1 MNRQNFEH
9 QFETISD
16 RIWDLA
22 ETRYQEFRSSALQAD
37 FLEKEGFSVTR
48 DLGGITT
55 AFSASFGSGHP
66 VIGLLGEFDA
76 LPRMNQEADVPEK
89 QTDRPGAAGHG
100 CGHNLLGTGTMEAT
114 CLIRHWLLQTQ
125 SEGTVIYFGCPAEEG
140 GAGKAF
146 LTRSGCFDS
155 LDFALAWH
163 PGSKTGL
170 IKEALANIRV
180 IFDFTGKSAHAA
192 AHPELGR
199 SALDACELMNVGVNY
214 LREHVK
220 SDARM
225 HYAYLNDGGD
235 APNIVPAAATLL
247 YALRAPESAYVAEL
261 YERVSDVAKGAALM
275 TGTKVSFRTVS
286 AYADLLSVPA
296 MEALMMESMQE
307 AEKPEYTEEDY
318 AYAAGFML
326 LPESPDSAESCA
338 ESCSESGADSG
349 SDSGS
354 ASAPDST
361 FLLDPARMTAAA
373 NHTSI
378 DTDILPADQTINL
391 GSTDVGDVSWQVPTG
406 LIGVATEAAGCA
418 LHTWQIVAQ
427 GKSPLAHKGM
437 HYAARILFEAARR
450 LYSNPELCK
459 LIQENYQTVKGNRSY
474 RSMLP
479 DSVKPGDF

>member
-1 MNRQNFEH
+1 MNRQDFEQ
-9 QFETISD
+9 QFEAISD
-16 RIWDLA
+16 QIWEFA

-37 FLEKEGFSVTR
+37 FLEKEGFTVIR
-48 DLGGITT
+48 NLGGIAT

-66 VIGLLGEFDA
+66 VIGLLGEYDA
-76 LPRMNQEADVPEK
+76 LPGMNQIADSPEK
-89 QTDRPGAAGHG
+89 QTDLPGAAGHG
-100 CGHNLLGTGTMEAT
+100 CGHNLLGTGAMEAA
-114 CLIRHWLLQTQ
+114 CLIRDWLLQTH

-146 LTRSGCFDS
+146 LTRSGCFDG

-275 TGTKVSFRTVS
+275 TGTKVSYRTVS

-296 MEALMMESMQE
+296 MEKLMMEAMQE
-307 AEKPEYTEEDY
+307 AEKPEYTDDDY
-318 AYAAGFML
+318 AYAARFAADQA
-326 LPESPDSAESCA
+326 SP
-338 ESCSESGADSG
+338 
-349 SDSGS
+349 
-354 ASAPDST
+354 
-361 FLLDPARMTAAA
+361 
-373 NHTSI
+373 SI
-378 DTDILPADQTINL
+378 DTAILPADQTINL

-406 LIGVATEAAGCA
+406 LIGVTTEAAGCA

-437 HYAARILFEAARR
+437 HYAARILFAAAKK
-450 LYSNPELCK
+450 LYESPECCAR
-459 LIQENYQTVKGNRSY
+459 IQKDYQNVIGHRIY
-474 RSMLP
+474 QSMLP

>member
-1 MNRQNFEH
+1 MNRQDFEQ
-9 QFETISD
+9 QFTSISD
-16 RIWDLA
+16 QIWEFA
-22 ETRYQEFRSSALQAD
+22 EPRYQEFHSSALQAD
-37 FLEKEGFSVTR
+37 FLEQEGFN
-48 DLGGITT
+48 LGGIAT

-66 VIGLLGEFDA
+66 VIGLLGEYDA
-76 LPRMNQEADVPEK
+76 LPCMNQIADSPEK
-89 QTDRPGAAGHG
+89 QTDLPGAAGHG
-100 CGHNLLGTGTMEAT
+100 CGHNLLGTGAMEAA
-114 CLIRHWLLQTQ
+114 CLIRDWLLQTH

-146 LTRSGCFDS
+146 LTRSDCFDN

-170 IKEALANIRV
+170 IKKALANIRV

-247 YALRAPESAYVAEL
+247 YALRAPESTYVAEL
-261 YERVSDVAKGAALM
+261 YDRVSDVAKGAALM
-275 TGTKVSFRTVS
+275 TGTRVSCRTVS
-286 AYADLLSVPA
+286 AYAELLSVPA
-296 MEALMMESMQE
+296 MEALMMEAMQE
-307 AEKPEYTEEDY
+307 AEKPEYADDDY
-318 AYAAGFML
+318 EYAARFAADQA
-326 LPESPDSAESCA
+326 SP
-338 ESCSESGADSG
+338 
-349 SDSGS
+349 
-354 ASAPDST
+354 
-361 FLLDPARMTAAA
+361 
-373 NHTSI
+373 SI
-378 DTDILPADQTINL
+378 DTTILPADQSINL

-406 LIGVATEAAGCA
+406 LIGVTTEAAGCA

-437 HYAARILFEAARR
+437 HYAARILFAAAKK
-450 LYSNPELCK
+450 LYESPERCA
-459 LIQENYQTVKGNRSY
+459 LIQDDYQHVIGHRTY
-474 RSMLP
+474 QSMLP

>member
-1 MNRQNFEH
+1 MNRQDFE
-9 QFETISD
+9 QQITSISD
-16 RIWDLA
+16 QIWEFA
-22 ETRYQEFRSSALQAD
+22 EPRYQEFHSSALQAD
-37 FLEKEGFSVTR
+37 FLEQEGFTVTR
-48 DLGGITT
+48 NLGGIAT

-66 VIGLLGEFDA
+66 VIGLLGEYDA
-76 LPRMNQEADVPEK
+76 LPCMNQIADSPEK
-89 QTDRPGAAGHG
+89 QTDLPGAAGHG
-100 CGHNLLGTGTMEAT
+100 CGHNLLGTGAMEAA
-114 CLIRHWLLQTQ
+114 CLIRDWLLQTH

-146 LTRSGCFDS
+146 LTRSGCFDN

-170 IKEALANIRV
+170 IKKALANIRV

-247 YALRAPESAYVAEL
+247 YALRAPESTYVAEL
-261 YERVSDVAKGAALM
+261 YDRVSDVAKGAALM
-275 TGTKVSFRTVS
+275 TGTRVSCRTVS
-286 AYADLLSVPA
+286 AYAELLSVPA
-296 MEALMMESMQE
+296 MEALMMEAMQE
-307 AEKPEYTEEDY
+307 AEKPEYADDDY
-318 AYAAGFML
+318 EYAARFAADQA
-326 LPESPDSAESCA
+326 SP
-338 ESCSESGADSG
+338 
-349 SDSGS
+349 
-354 ASAPDST
+354 
-361 FLLDPARMTAAA
+361 
-373 NHTSI
+373 SI
-378 DTDILPADQTINL
+378 DTTILPADQSINL

-406 LIGVATEAAGCA
+406 LIGVTTEAAGCA

-427 GKSPLAHKGM
+427 GKSTLAHKGM
-437 HYAARILFEAARR
+437 HYAARILFAAAKK
-450 LYSNPELCK
+450 LYESPERCA
-459 LIQENYQTVKGNRSY
+459 LIQDDYQHVIGHRTY
-474 RSMLP
+474 QSMLP

>member
-1 MNRQNFEH
+1 MNRQDFEQ
-9 QFETISD
+9 QFSSISD
-16 RIWDLA
+16 QIWEFA
-22 ETRYQEFRSSALQAD
+22 EPRYQEFHSSALQAD
-37 FLEKEGFSVTR
+37 FLEQEGFTVTR
-48 DLGGITT
+48 NLGGIAT

-66 VIGLLGEFDA
+66 VIGLLGEYDA
-76 LPRMNQEADVPEK
+76 LPCMNQIADSPEK
-89 QTDRPGAAGHG
+89 QTDLPGAAGHG
-100 CGHNLLGTGTMEAT
+100 CGHNLLGTGAMEAA
-114 CLIRHWLLQTQ
+114 CLIRDWLLQTH
-125 SEGTVIYFGCPAEEG
+125 SERTVIYFGCPAEEG

-146 LTRSGCFDS
+146 LTRSGCFDN

-247 YALRAPESAYVAEL
+247 YALRAPESAYVTEL
-261 YERVSDVAKGAALM
+261 YDRVSDVAKGAALM
-275 TGTKVSFRTVS
+275 TGTRVSCRTVS
-286 AYADLLSVPA
+286 AYAELLSVPA
-296 MEALMMESMQE
+296 MEALMMEAMQE
-307 AEKPEYTEEDY
+307 AEKPEYTDDDY
-318 AYAAGFML
+318 EYAARFAADQA
-326 LPESPDSAESCA
+326 SP
-338 ESCSESGADSG
+338 
-349 SDSGS
+349 
-354 ASAPDST
+354 
-361 FLLDPARMTAAA
+361 
-373 NHTSI
+373 SI
-378 DTDILPADQTINL
+378 DTAILPADQSINL

-406 LIGVATEAAGCA
+406 LIGVTTEAAGCA
-418 LHTWQIVAQ
+418 LHTWQVVAQ

-437 HYAARILFEAARR
+437 HYAARILFAAAKK
-450 LYSNPELCK
+450 LYESPERCA
-459 LIQENYQTVKGNRSY
+459 LIQDDYQHVIGHRTY
-474 RSMLP
+474 QSMLP

>member
-1 MNRQNFEH
+1 MNRQDFEQ
-9 QFETISD
+9 QFTSISD
-16 RIWDLA
+16 QIWEFA
-22 ETRYQEFRSSALQAD
+22 EPRYQEFHSSALQAD
-37 FLEKEGFSVTR
+37 FLEQEGFTVTR
-48 DLGGITT
+48 NLSGIAT

-66 VIGLLGEFDA
+66 VIGLLGEYDA
-76 LPRMNQEADVPEK
+76 LSCMNQIADSPEK
-89 QTDRPGAAGHG
+89 QTDLPGAAGHG
-100 CGHNLLGTGTMEAT
+100 CGHNLLGTGAMEAA
-114 CLIRHWLLQTQ
+114 CLIRDWLLQTH

-146 LTRSGCFDS
+146 LTRSGCFDN

-247 YALRAPESAYVAEL
+247 YALRAPESAYVTEL
-261 YERVSDVAKGAALM
+261 YDRVSDVAKGAALM
-275 TGTKVSFRTVS
+275 TGTRVSCRTVS
-286 AYADLLSVPA
+286 AYAELLSVPA
-296 MEALMMESMQE
+296 MEALMMEAMQE
-307 AEKPEYTEEDY
+307 AEKPEYTDDDY
-318 AYAAGFML
+318 EYAARFAADQA
-326 LPESPDSAESCA
+326 SP
-338 ESCSESGADSG
+338 
-349 SDSGS
+349 
-354 ASAPDST
+354 
-361 FLLDPARMTAAA
+361 
-373 NHTSI
+373 SI
-378 DTDILPADQTINL
+378 DTAILPADQTINL

-406 LIGVATEAAGCA
+406 LIGVTTEAAGCA

-437 HYAARILFEAARR
+437 HYTARILFAAAKK
-450 LYSNPELCK
+450 LYESPERCA
-459 LIQENYQTVKGNRSY
+459 LIQDDYQNVIGHRTY
-474 RSMLP
+474 QSMLP

>member
-1 MNRQNFEH
+1 MNRQDFEQ
-9 QFETISD
+9 QFISISD
-16 RIWDLA
+16 QIWEFA
-22 ETRYQEFRSSALQAD
+22 EPRYQEFHSSTLQAD
-37 FLEKEGFSVTR
+37 FLEQEGFTVTR
-48 DLGGITT
+48 NLGGIAT

-66 VIGLLGEFDA
+66 VIGLLGEYDA
-76 LPRMNQEADVPEK
+76 LPCMNQIADSPEK
-89 QTDRPGAAGHG
+89 QTDLPGAAGHG
-100 CGHNLLGTGTMEAT
+100 CGHNLLGTGAMEAA
-114 CLIRHWLLQTQ
+114 CLIRDWLLQTH

-146 LTRSGCFDS
+146 LTRSGCFDN

-247 YALRAPESAYVAEL
+247 YALRAPESSYVAEL
-261 YERVSDVAKGAALM
+261 YDRVSDVAKGAALM
-275 TGTKVSFRTVS
+275 TGTRVSCRTVS
-286 AYADLLSVPA
+286 AYAELLSVPA
-296 MEALMMESMQE
+296 MEELMMEAMQE
-307 AEKPEYTEEDY
+307 AEKPDYTDDDY
-318 AYAAGFML
+318 AYAARFAADQA
-326 LPESPDSAESCA
+326 SPSIE
-338 ESCSESGADSG
+338 
-349 SDSGS
+349 
-354 ASAPDST
+354 
-361 FLLDPARMTAAA
+361 TA
-373 NHTSI
+373 
-378 DTDILPADQTINL
+378 ILPADQSINL

-406 LIGVATEAAGCA
+406 LIGVTTEAAGCA

-437 HYAARILFEAARR
+437 HYAARILFAAAKK
-450 LYSNPELCK
+450 LYESPERCA
-459 LIQENYQTVKGNRSY
+459 LIQDDYQNVIGHRTY

>member
-1 MNRQNFEH
+1 MNRQDFEQ
-9 QFETISD
+9 QFTSISD
-16 RIWDLA
+16 QIWEFA
-22 ETRYQEFRSSALQAD
+22 EPRYQEFHSSALQAD
-37 FLEKEGFSVTR
+37 FLEQEGFTVTR
-48 DLGGITT
+48 NLGGIAT

-66 VIGLLGEFDA
+66 VIGLLGEYDA
-76 LPRMNQEADVPEK
+76 LPCMNQIADSPEK
-89 QTDRPGAAGHG
+89 QTDLPGAAGHG
-100 CGHNLLGTGTMEAT
+100 CGHNLLGTGAMEAA
-114 CLIRHWLLQTQ
+114 CLIRDWLLQTH

-146 LTRSGCFDS
+146 LTRSGCFDN

-170 IKEALANIRV
+170 IKKALANIRV

-247 YALRAPESAYVAEL
+247 YALRAPESSYVAEL
-261 YERVSDVAKGAALM
+261 YDRVSDVAKGAALM
-275 TGTKVSFRTVS
+275 TGTRVSCRTVS
-286 AYADLLSVPA
+286 AYAELLSVPA
-296 MEALMMESMQE
+296 MEELMMEAMQE
-307 AEKPEYTEEDY
+307 AEKPDYTDDDY
-318 AYAAGFML
+318 AYAARFAADQA
-326 LPESPDSAESCA
+326 SPSIE
-338 ESCSESGADSG
+338 
-349 SDSGS
+349 
-354 ASAPDST
+354 
-361 FLLDPARMTAAA
+361 TA
-373 NHTSI
+373 
-378 DTDILPADQTINL
+378 ILPADQSINL

-406 LIGVATEAAGCA
+406 LIGVTTEAAGCA

-437 HYAARILFEAARR
+437 HYAARILFAAAKK
-450 LYSNPELCK
+450 LYESPERCA
-459 LIQENYQTVKGNRSY
+459 LIQDDYQNVIGHRTY

>member
-1 MNRQNFEH
+1 MNRQDFEQ
-9 QFETISD
+9 QFEAISD
-16 RIWDLA
+16 QIWEFA
-22 ETRYQEFRSSALQAD
+22 ETRYQEFRSRALQAD
-37 FLEKEGFSVTR
+37 FLEKEGFTVTR
-48 DLGGITT
+48 NLGGIAT

-76 LPRMNQEADVPEK
+76 LPRMNQAADVPEK
-89 QTDRPGAAGHG
+89 QAERPGAAGHG
-100 CGHNLLGTGTMEAT
+100 CGHNLLGTGAMEAA
-114 CLIRHWLLQTQ
+114 CLIRDWLLQTR

-146 LTRSGCFDS
+146 LTRSGCFHG

-261 YERVSDVAKGAALM
+261 YERVGDVAKGAALM
-275 TGTKVSFRTVS
+275 TGTKVSYRTVS
-286 AYADLLSVPA
+286 AYADLLSIPA
-296 MEALMMESMQE
+296 MEKVMMEAMQE

-318 AYAAGFML
+318 AYAAQFAAV
-326 LPESPDSAESCA
+326 ENSP
-338 ESCSESGADSG
+338 
-349 SDSGS
+349 
-354 ASAPDST
+354 
-361 FLLDPARMTAAA
+361 
-373 NHTSI
+373 SI

-406 LIGVATEAAGCA
+406 LIGVATEATGCA

-437 HYAARILFEAARR
+437 HYAARILFAAAKK
-450 LYSNPELCK
+450 LYESPERCA
-459 LIQENYQTVKGNRSY
+459 LIQDDYQNVIGHRTY
-474 RSMLP
+474 QSMLP
-479 DSVKPGDF
+479 DSEKPGDF

>member
-1 MNRQNFEH
+1 MNRQDFEQ
-9 QFETISD
+9 QFTSISD
-16 RIWDLA
+16 QIWEFA
-22 ETRYQEFRSSALQAD
+22 EPRYQEFHSSALQAD
-37 FLEKEGFSVTR
+37 FLEQEGFTVTR
-48 DLGGITT
+48 NLGGIAT

-66 VIGLLGEFDA
+66 VIGLLGEYDA
-76 LPRMNQEADVPEK
+76 LPCMNQIADSPEK
-89 QTDRPGAAGHG
+89 QTDLPGAAGHG
-100 CGHNLLGTGTMEAT
+100 CGHNLLGTGAMEAA
-114 CLIRHWLLQTQ
+114 CLIRDWLLQTH

-146 LTRSGCFDS
+146 LTRSGCFDN

-170 IKEALANIRV
+170 IKKALANIRV

-247 YALRAPESAYVAEL
+247 YALRAPESAYVTEL
-261 YERVSDVAKGAALM
+261 YDRVSDVAKGAALM
-275 TGTKVSFRTVS
+275 TGTRVSCRTVS
-286 AYADLLSVPA
+286 AYAELLSVPA
-296 MEALMMESMQE
+296 MEALMMEAMQE
-307 AEKPEYTEEDY
+307 AEKPEYTDDDY
-318 AYAAGFML
+318 EYAARFAADQA
-326 LPESPDSAESCA
+326 SP
-338 ESCSESGADSG
+338 
-349 SDSGS
+349 
-354 ASAPDST
+354 
-361 FLLDPARMTAAA
+361 
-373 NHTSI
+373 SI
-378 DTDILPADQTINL
+378 DTAILPADQSINL

-406 LIGVATEAAGCA
+406 LIGVTTEAAGCA

-437 HYAARILFEAARR
+437 HYAARILFAAAKK
-450 LYSNPELCK
+450 LYESPERCA
-459 LIQENYQTVKGNRSY
+459 LIQDDYQHVIGHRTY
-474 RSMLP
+474 QSMLP

>member
-1 MNRQNFEH
+1 MNRQDFEQ
-9 QFETISD
+9 QFTSISD
-16 RIWDLA
+16 QIW
-22 ETRYQEFRSSALQAD
+22 EFTEPRYQEFHSSALQAD
-37 FLEKEGFSVTR
+37 FLEQEGFTVTR
-48 DLGGITT
+48 NLGGIAT

-66 VIGLLGEFDA
+66 VIGLLGEYDA
-76 LPRMNQEADVPEK
+76 LPCMNQIADSPEK
-89 QTDRPGAAGHG
+89 QTDLPGAAGHG
-100 CGHNLLGTGTMEAT
+100 CGHNLLGTGAMEAA
-114 CLIRHWLLQTQ
+114 CLIRDWLLQTH

-146 LTRSGCFDS
+146 LTRSGCFDN

-170 IKEALANIRV
+170 IKKALANIRV

-247 YALRAPESAYVAEL
+247 YALRAPESTYVAEL
-261 YERVSDVAKGAALM
+261 YDRVSDVAKGAALM
-275 TGTKVSFRTVS
+275 TGTRVSCRTVS
-286 AYADLLSVPA
+286 AYAELLSVPA
-296 MEALMMESMQE
+296 MEALMMEAMQE
-307 AEKPEYTEEDY
+307 AEKPEYADDDY
-318 AYAAGFML
+318 EYAARFAADQA
-326 LPESPDSAESCA
+326 SP
-338 ESCSESGADSG
+338 
-349 SDSGS
+349 
-354 ASAPDST
+354 
-361 FLLDPARMTAAA
+361 
-373 NHTSI
+373 SI
-378 DTDILPADQTINL
+378 DTTILPADQSINL

-406 LIGVATEAAGCA
+406 LIGVTTEAAGCA

-427 GKSPLAHKGM
+427 GKSPLAYKGM
-437 HYAARILFEAARR
+437 HYAARILFAAAKK
-450 LYSNPELCK
+450 LYESPERCA
-459 LIQENYQTVKGNRSY
+459 LIQDDYQHVIGHRTY
-474 RSMLP
+474 QSMLP

>member
-1 MNRQNFEH
+1 MNRQDFEQ
-9 QFETISD
+9 QFEAISD
-16 RIWDLA
+16 QIWEFA
-22 ETRYQEFRSSALQAD
+22 ETRYQEFRSRALQAD
-37 FLEKEGFSVTR
+37 FLEKEGFTVTR
-48 DLGGITT
+48 NLGGIAT

-76 LPRMNQEADVPEK
+76 LPRMNQAADVPEK
-89 QTDRPGAAGHG
+89 QAERPGAAGHG
-100 CGHNLLGTGTMEAT
+100 CGHNLLGTGAMEAA
-114 CLIRHWLLQTQ
+114 CLIRDWLLQTR

-146 LTRSGCFDS
+146 LTRSGCFHG

-261 YERVSDVAKGAALM
+261 YERVGDVAKGAALM
-275 TGTKVSFRTVS
+275 TGTKVSYRTVS
-286 AYADLLSVPA
+286 AYADLLSIPA
-296 MEALMMESMQE
+296 MEKVMMEAMQE

-318 AYAAGFML
+318 AYAAQFAAD
-326 LPESPDSAESCA
+326 ENSP
-338 ESCSESGADSG
+338 
-349 SDSGS
+349 
-354 ASAPDST
+354 
-361 FLLDPARMTAAA
+361 
-373 NHTSI
+373 SI

-391 GSTDVGDVSWQVPTG
+391 GSTDVGDVSWQIPTG
-406 LIGVATEAAGCA
+406 LIGVATEATGCA

-437 HYAARILFEAARR
+437 HYAARILFAAAKK
-450 LYSNPELCK
+450 LYESPERCA
-459 LIQENYQTVKGNRSY
+459 LIQDDYQHVIGHRTY
-474 RSMLP
+474 QSMLP

>member
-1 MNRQNFEH
+1 MNRQ
-9 QFETISD
+9 QFEQQFTSISD
-16 RIWDLA
+16 QIWKFA
-22 ETRYQEFRSSALQAD
+22 EPRYQEFHSSALQAD
-37 FLEKEGFSVTR
+37 FLEQEGFTVTR
-48 DLGGITT
+48 NLGGIAT

-66 VIGLLGEFDA
+66 VIGLLGEYDA
-76 LPRMNQEADVPEK
+76 LPCMNQIADSPEK
-89 QTDRPGAAGHG
+89 QTDHPGAAGHG
-100 CGHNLLGTGTMEAT
+100 CGHNLLGTGAMEAA
-114 CLIRHWLLQTQ
+114 CLIRDWLLQTH

-146 LTRSGCFDS
+146 LTRSGCFDN

-247 YALRAPESAYVAEL
+247 YALRAPESTYVAEL
-261 YERVSDVAKGAALM
+261 YDRVSDVAKGAALM
-275 TGTKVSFRTVS
+275 TGTRVSCRTVS
-286 AYADLLSVPA
+286 AYAELLSVPA
-296 MEALMMESMQE
+296 MEALMMEAMQE
-307 AEKPEYTEEDY
+307 AEKPEYADDDY
-318 AYAAGFML
+318 EYAARFAADQA
-326 LPESPDSAESCA
+326 SP
-338 ESCSESGADSG
+338 
-349 SDSGS
+349 
-354 ASAPDST
+354 
-361 FLLDPARMTAAA
+361 
-373 NHTSI
+373 SI
-378 DTDILPADQTINL
+378 DTTILPADQSINL

-406 LIGVATEAAGCA
+406 LIGVTTEAAGCA

-437 HYAARILFEAARR
+437 HYAARILFAAAKK
-450 LYSNPELCK
+450 LYESPERCA
-459 LIQENYQTVKGNRSY
+459 LIQDDYQHVIGHRTY
-474 RSMLP
+474 QSMLP

>member
-1 MNRQNFEH
+1 MNRQDFEQ
-9 QFETISD
+9 QFEAISD
-16 RIWDLA
+16 QIWEFA
-22 ETRYQEFRSSALQAD
+22 ETRYQEFRSRALQAD
-37 FLEKEGFSVTR
+37 FLEKEGFTVTR
-48 DLGGITT
+48 NLGGIAT

-76 LPRMNQEADVPEK
+76 LPRMNQAADVPEK
-89 QTDRPGAAGHG
+89 QAERPGAAGHG
-100 CGHNLLGTGTMEAT
+100 CGHNLLGTGAMEAA
-114 CLIRHWLLQTQ
+114 CLIRDWLLQTR

-146 LTRSGCFDS
+146 LTRSGCFHG

-180 IFDFTGKSAHAA
+180 IFDFTGKSAHAS

-261 YERVSDVAKGAALM
+261 YERVGDVAKGAALM
-275 TGTKVSFRTVS
+275 TGTKVSYRTVS
-286 AYADLLSVPA
+286 AYADLLSIPA
-296 MEALMMESMQE
+296 MEKVMMEAMQE

-318 AYAAGFML
+318 AYAAQFAAD
-326 LPESPDSAESCA
+326 ENSP
-338 ESCSESGADSG
+338 
-349 SDSGS
+349 
-354 ASAPDST
+354 
-361 FLLDPARMTAAA
+361 
-373 NHTSI
+373 SI

-406 LIGVATEAAGCA
+406 LIGVATEATGCA

-437 HYAARILFEAARR
+437 HYAARILFAAAKK
-450 LYSNPELCK
+450 LYESPERCA
-459 LIQENYQTVKGNRSY
+459 LIQDDYQNVIGHRTY
-474 RSMLP
+474 QSMLP

>member
-1 MNRQNFEH
+1 MNRQDFEQ
-9 QFETISD
+9 QFTSISD
-16 RIWDLA
+16 QIWEFA
-22 ETRYQEFRSSALQAD
+22 EPRYQEFHSSALQAD
-37 FLEKEGFSVTR
+37 FLEQEGFTVTR
-48 DLGGITT
+48 NLGGIAT

-66 VIGLLGEFDA
+66 VIGLLGEYDA
-76 LPRMNQEADVPEK
+76 LPCMNQIADSPEK
-89 QTDRPGAAGHG
+89 QTDLPGAAGHG
-100 CGHNLLGTGTMEAT
+100 CGHNLLGTGAMEAA
-114 CLIRHWLLQTQ
+114 CLIRDWLLQTH

-146 LTRSGCFDS
+146 LTRSGCFDN

-247 YALRAPESAYVAEL
+247 YALRAPESAYVTEL
-261 YERVSDVAKGAALM
+261 YDRVSDVAKGAALM
-275 TGTKVSFRTVS
+275 TGTRVSCRTVS
-286 AYADLLSVPA
+286 AYAELLSVPA
-296 MEALMMESMQE
+296 MEALMMEAMQE
-307 AEKPEYTEEDY
+307 AEKPEYADDDY
-318 AYAAGFML
+318 EYAARFAADQA
-326 LPESPDSAESCA
+326 SP
-338 ESCSESGADSG
+338 
-349 SDSGS
+349 
-354 ASAPDST
+354 
-361 FLLDPARMTAAA
+361 
-373 NHTSI
+373 SI
-378 DTDILPADQTINL
+378 DTTILPADQSINL

-406 LIGVATEAAGCA
+406 LIGVTTEAAGCA
-418 LHTWQIVAQ
+418 LHTWQVVAQ

-437 HYAARILFEAARR
+437 HYAARILFAAAKK
-450 LYSNPELCK
+450 LYESPERCA
-459 LIQENYQTVKGNRSY
+459 LIQDDYQHVIGHRTY
-474 RSMLP
+474 QSMLP

>member
-1 MNRQNFEH
+1 MNRQDFEQ
-9 QFETISD
+9 QFEAISD
-16 RIWDLA
+16 QIWEFA
-22 ETRYQEFRSSALQAD
+22 ETRYQEFRSRALQAD
-37 FLEKEGFSVTR
+37 FLEQEGFTVTR
-48 DLGGITT
+48 NLGGIAT

-76 LPRMNQEADVPEK
+76 LPRMNQAADVPEK
-89 QTDRPGAAGHG
+89 QAERPGAAGHG
-100 CGHNLLGTGTMEAT
+100 CGHNLLGTGAMEAA
-114 CLIRHWLLQTQ
+114 CLIRDWLLQTR

-146 LTRSGCFDS
+146 LTRSGCFHG

-261 YERVSDVAKGAALM
+261 YERVGDVAKGAALM
-275 TGTKVSFRTVS
+275 TGTKVSYRTVS
-286 AYADLLSVPA
+286 AYADLLSIPA
-296 MEALMMESMQE
+296 MEKVMMEAMQE

-318 AYAAGFML
+318 AYAAQFAAD
-326 LPESPDSAESCA
+326 ENSP
-338 ESCSESGADSG
+338 
-349 SDSGS
+349 
-354 ASAPDST
+354 
-361 FLLDPARMTAAA
+361 
-373 NHTSI
+373 SI

-406 LIGVATEAAGCA
+406 LIGVATEATGCA

-437 HYAARILFEAARR
+437 HYAARILFAAAKK
-450 LYSNPELCK
+450 LYESPERCA
-459 LIQENYQTVKGNRSY
+459 LIQDDYQNVIGHRTY
-474 RSMLP
+474 QSMLP

>member
-1 MNRQNFEH
+1 MNRQ
-9 QFETISD
+9 QFEQQFTSISD
-16 RIWDLA
+16 QIWKFA
-22 ETRYQEFRSSALQAD
+22 EPRYQEFHSSALQAD
-37 FLEKEGFSVTR
+37 FLEQEGFTVTR
-48 DLGGITT
+48 NLGGIAT

-66 VIGLLGEFDA
+66 VIGLLGEYDA
-76 LPRMNQEADVPEK
+76 LPCMNQIADSPEK
-89 QTDRPGAAGHG
+89 QTDLPGAAGHG
-100 CGHNLLGTGTMEAT
+100 CGHNLLGTGAMEAA
-114 CLIRHWLLQTQ
+114 CLIRDWLLQTH

-146 LTRSGCFDS
+146 LTRSGCFDN

-247 YALRAPESAYVAEL
+247 YALRAPESTYVAEL
-261 YERVSDVAKGAALM
+261 YDRVSDVAKGAALM
-275 TGTKVSFRTVS
+275 TGTRVSCRTVS
-286 AYADLLSVPA
+286 AYAELLSVPA
-296 MEALMMESMQE
+296 MEALMMEAMQE
-307 AEKPEYTEEDY
+307 AEKPEYADDDY
-318 AYAAGFML
+318 EYAARFAADQA
-326 LPESPDSAESCA
+326 SP
-338 ESCSESGADSG
+338 
-349 SDSGS
+349 
-354 ASAPDST
+354 
-361 FLLDPARMTAAA
+361 
-373 NHTSI
+373 SI
-378 DTDILPADQTINL
+378 DTTILPADQSINL

-406 LIGVATEAAGCA
+406 LIGVTTEAAGCA

-437 HYAARILFEAARR
+437 HYAARILFAAAKK
-450 LYSNPELCK
+450 LYESPERCA
-459 LIQENYQTVKGNRSY
+459 LIQDDYQNVIGHRTY
-474 RSMLP
+474 QSMLP

>member
-1 MNRQNFEH
+1 MNRQDFEQ
-9 QFETISD
+9 QFTSISD
-16 RIWDLA
+16 QIWEFA
-22 ETRYQEFRSSALQAD
+22 EPRYQEFHSSALQAD
-37 FLEKEGFSVTR
+37 FLEQEGFTVTR
-48 DLGGITT
+48 NLGGIAT

-66 VIGLLGEFDA
+66 VIGLLGEYDA
-76 LPRMNQEADVPEK
+76 LPCMNQIADSPEK
-89 QTDRPGAAGHG
+89 QTDLPGAAGHG
-100 CGHNLLGTGTMEAT
+100 CGHNLLGTGAMEAA
-114 CLIRHWLLQTQ
+114 CLIRDWLLQTH

-146 LTRSGCFDS
+146 LTRSGCFDN

-170 IKEALANIRV
+170 IKKALANIRV

-247 YALRAPESAYVAEL
+247 YALRAPESTYVAEL
-261 YERVSDVAKGAALM
+261 YDRVSDVAKGAALM
-275 TGTKVSFRTVS
+275 TGTRVSCRTVS
-286 AYADLLSVPA
+286 AYAELLSVPA
-296 MEALMMESMQE
+296 MEALMMEATQE
-307 AEKPEYTEEDY
+307 AEKPEYADDDY
-318 AYAAGFML
+318 EYAARFAADQA
-326 LPESPDSAESCA
+326 SP
-338 ESCSESGADSG
+338 
-349 SDSGS
+349 
-354 ASAPDST
+354 
-361 FLLDPARMTAAA
+361 
-373 NHTSI
+373 SI
-378 DTDILPADQTINL
+378 DTTILPADQSINL

-406 LIGVATEAAGCA
+406 LIGVTTEAAGCA

-427 GKSPLAHKGM
+427 GKSPLAYKGM
-437 HYAARILFEAARR
+437 HYAARILFAAAKK
-450 LYSNPELCK
+450 LYESPERCA
-459 LIQENYQTVKGNRSY
+459 LIQDDYQHVIGHRTY
-474 RSMLP
+474 QSMLP

>member
-1 MNRQNFEH
+1 MNRQDFEQ
-9 QFETISD
+9 QFTSISD
-16 RIWDLA
+16 QIWEFA
-22 ETRYQEFRSSALQAD
+22 EPRYQEFHSSALQAD
-37 FLEKEGFSVTR
+37 FLEQEGFTVTR
-48 DLGGITT
+48 NLGGIAT

-66 VIGLLGEFDA
+66 VIGLLGEYDA
-76 LPRMNQEADVPEK
+76 LPCMNQIADSPEK
-89 QTDRPGAAGHG
+89 QTDLPGAAGHG
-100 CGHNLLGTGTMEAT
+100 CGHNLLGTGAMEAA
-114 CLIRHWLLQTQ
+114 CLIRDWLLQTH

-146 LTRSGCFDS
+146 LTRSGCFDN

-170 IKEALANIRV
+170 IKKALANIRV

-247 YALRAPESAYVAEL
+247 YALRAPESTYVAEL
-261 YERVSDVAKGAALM
+261 YDRVSDVAKGAALM
-275 TGTKVSFRTVS
+275 TGTRVSCRTVS
-286 AYADLLSVPA
+286 AYAELLSVPA
-296 MEALMMESMQE
+296 MEALMMEAMQE
-307 AEKPEYTEEDY
+307 AEKPEYADDDY
-318 AYAAGFML
+318 EYAARFAADQA
-326 LPESPDSAESCA
+326 SP
-338 ESCSESGADSG
+338 
-349 SDSGS
+349 
-354 ASAPDST
+354 
-361 FLLDPARMTAAA
+361 
-373 NHTSI
+373 SI
-378 DTDILPADQTINL
+378 DTTILPADQSINL

-406 LIGVATEAAGCA
+406 LIGVTTEAAGCA

-437 HYAARILFEAARR
+437 HYAARILFAAAKK
-450 LYSNPELCK
+450 LYESPERSA
-459 LIQENYQTVKGNRSY
+459 LIQDDYQHVIGHRTY
-474 RSMLP
+474 QSMLP

>member
-1 MNRQNFEH
+1 MNRQDFEQ
-9 QFETISD
+9 QFISISD
-16 RIWDLA
+16 QIWEFA
-22 ETRYQEFRSSALQAD
+22 EPRYQEFHSSALQAD
-37 FLEKEGFSVTR
+37 FLEQEGFTVTR
-48 DLGGITT
+48 NLGGIAT

-66 VIGLLGEFDA
+66 VIGLLGEYDA
-76 LPRMNQEADVPEK
+76 LPCMNQIADSPEK
-89 QTDRPGAAGHG
+89 QTDLPGAAGHG
-100 CGHNLLGTGTMEAT
+100 CGHNLLGTGAMEAA
-114 CLIRHWLLQTQ
+114 CLIRDWLLQTH

-146 LTRSGCFDS
+146 LTRSGCFDN

-170 IKEALANIRV
+170 IKKALANIRV

-247 YALRAPESAYVAEL
+247 YALRAPESTYVAEL
-261 YERVSDVAKGAALM
+261 YDRVSDVAKGAALM
-275 TGTKVSFRTVS
+275 TGTRVSCRTVS
-286 AYADLLSVPA
+286 AYAELLSVPT
-296 MEALMMESMQE
+296 MEALMMEAMQE
-307 AEKPEYTEEDY
+307 AEKPEYADDDY
-318 AYAAGFML
+318 EYAARFAADQA
-326 LPESPDSAESCA
+326 SP
-338 ESCSESGADSG
+338 
-349 SDSGS
+349 
-354 ASAPDST
+354 
-361 FLLDPARMTAAA
+361 
-373 NHTSI
+373 SI
-378 DTDILPADQTINL
+378 DTTILPADQSINL

-406 LIGVATEAAGCA
+406 LIGVTTEAAGCA

-437 HYAARILFEAARR
+437 HYAARILFAAAKK
-450 LYSNPELCK
+450 LYESPERCA
-459 LIQENYQTVKGNRSY
+459 LIQDDYQHVIGHRSY
-474 RSMLP
+474 QSMLP

>member
-1 MNRQNFEH
+1 MNRQDFEQ
-9 QFETISD
+9 QFTSISD
-16 RIWDLA
+16 QIWEFA
-22 ETRYQEFRSSALQAD
+22 EPRYQEFHSSALQAD
-37 FLEKEGFSVTR
+37 FLEQEGFTVTQN
-48 DLGGITT
+48 LGGIAT

-66 VIGLLGEFDA
+66 VLGLLGEYDA
-76 LPRMNQEADVPEK
+76 LPCMNQIADSPEK
-89 QTDRPGAAGHG
+89 QTDLPGAAGHG
-100 CGHNLLGTGTMEAT
+100 CGHNLLGTGAMEAA
-114 CLIRHWLLQTQ
+114 CLIRDWLLQTH

-146 LTRSGCFDS
+146 LTRSGCFDN

-170 IKEALANIRV
+170 IKKALANIRV

-247 YALRAPESAYVAEL
+247 YALRAPESTYVAEL
-261 YERVSDVAKGAALM
+261 YDRVSDVAKGAALM
-275 TGTKVSFRTVS
+275 TGTRVSCRTVS
-286 AYADLLSVPA
+286 AYAELLSVPA
-296 MEALMMESMQE
+296 MEALMMEAMQE
-307 AEKPEYTEEDY
+307 AEKPEYADDDY
-318 AYAAGFML
+318 EYAARFAADQA
-326 LPESPDSAESCA
+326 SP
-338 ESCSESGADSG
+338 
-349 SDSGS
+349 
-354 ASAPDST
+354 
-361 FLLDPARMTAAA
+361 
-373 NHTSI
+373 SI
-378 DTDILPADQTINL
+378 DTTILPADQSINL

-406 LIGVATEAAGCA
+406 LIGVTTEAAGCA

-437 HYAARILFEAARR
+437 HYAARILFAAAKK
-450 LYSNPELCK
+450 LYESPERCA
-459 LIQENYQTVKGNRSY
+459 LIQDDYQHVIGHRTY
-474 RSMLP
+474 QSMLP

>member
-1 MNRQNFEH
+1 MNRQDFEQ
-9 QFETISD
+9 QFTSISD
-16 RIWDLA
+16 QIWEFA
-22 ETRYQEFRSSALQAD
+22 EPRYQEFHSSALQAD
-37 FLEKEGFSVTR
+37 FLEQEGFTVTR
-48 DLGGITT
+48 NLGGIAT

-66 VIGLLGEFDA
+66 VIGLLGEYDA
-76 LPRMNQEADVPEK
+76 LPCMNQIADSPEK
-89 QTDRPGAAGHG
+89 QTDLPGAAGHG
-100 CGHNLLGTGTMEAT
+100 CGHNLLGTGAMEAA
-114 CLIRHWLLQTQ
+114 CLIRDWLLQTH

-146 LTRSGCFDS
+146 LTRSGCFDN

-170 IKEALANIRV
+170 IKKALANIRV

-247 YALRAPESAYVAEL
+247 YALRAPESTYVAEL
-261 YERVSDVAKGAALM
+261 YDRVSDVAKGAALM
-275 TGTKVSFRTVS
+275 TGTRVSCRTVS
-286 AYADLLSVPA
+286 AYAELLSVPA
-296 MEALMMESMQE
+296 MEALIMEAMQE
-307 AEKPEYTEEDY
+307 AEKPEYADDDY
-318 AYAAGFML
+318 EYAARFAADQA
-326 LPESPDSAESCA
+326 SP
-338 ESCSESGADSG
+338 
-349 SDSGS
+349 
-354 ASAPDST
+354 
-361 FLLDPARMTAAA
+361 
-373 NHTSI
+373 SI
-378 DTDILPADQTINL
+378 DTTILPADQSINL

-406 LIGVATEAAGCA
+406 LIGVTTEAAGCA

-437 HYAARILFEAARR
+437 HYAARILFAAAKK
-450 LYSNPELCK
+450 LYESPERCA
-459 LIQENYQTVKGNRSY
+459 LIQDDYQHVIGHRTY
-474 RSMLP
+474 QSMLP

>member
-1 MNRQNFEH
+1 MNRQDFEQ
-9 QFETISD
+9 QFTSISD
-16 RIWDLA
+16 QIWEFA
-22 ETRYQEFRSSALQAD
+22 EPRYQEFHSSALQAD
-37 FLEKEGFSVTR
+37 FLEQEGFTVTR
-48 DLGGITT
+48 NLGGIAT

-66 VIGLLGEFDA
+66 VIGLLGEYDA
-76 LPRMNQEADVPEK
+76 LSCMNQIADSPEK
-89 QTDRPGAAGHG
+89 QTDLPGAAGHG
-100 CGHNLLGTGTMEAT
+100 CGHNLLGTGAMEAA
-114 CLIRHWLLQTQ
+114 CLIRDWLLQTH

-146 LTRSGCFDS
+146 LTRSGCFDN

-247 YALRAPESAYVAEL
+247 YALRAPESAYVTEL
-261 YERVSDVAKGAALM
+261 YDRVSDVAKGAALM
-275 TGTKVSFRTVS
+275 TGTRVSCRTVS
-286 AYADLLSVPA
+286 AYAELLSVPA
-296 MEALMMESMQE
+296 MEALMMEAMQE
-307 AEKPEYTEEDY
+307 AEKPEYTDDDY
-318 AYAAGFML
+318 EYAARFAADQA
-326 LPESPDSAESCA
+326 SP
-338 ESCSESGADSG
+338 
-349 SDSGS
+349 
-354 ASAPDST
+354 
-361 FLLDPARMTAAA
+361 
-373 NHTSI
+373 SI
-378 DTDILPADQTINL
+378 DTAILPADQSINL

-406 LIGVATEAAGCA
+406 LIGVTTEAAGCA

-437 HYAARILFEAARR
+437 HYAARILFAAAKK
-450 LYSNPELCK
+450 LYESPERCA
-459 LIQENYQTVKGNRSY
+459 LIQDDYQHVIGHRTY
-474 RSMLP
+474 QSMLP

>member
-1 MNRQNFEH
+1 MNRQDFEQ
-9 QFETISD
+9 QFTSISD
-16 RIWDLA
+16 QIWEFA
-22 ETRYQEFRSSALQAD
+22 EPRYQEFHSSALQAD
-37 FLEKEGFSVTR
+37 FLEQEGFTVTR
-48 DLGGITT
+48 NLGGIAT

-66 VIGLLGEFDA
+66 VIGLLGEYDA
-76 LPRMNQEADVPEK
+76 LPCMNQIADSPEK
-89 QTDRPGAAGHG
+89 QTDLPGAAGHG
-100 CGHNLLGTGTMEAT
+100 CGHNLLGTGAMEAV
-114 CLIRHWLLQTQ
+114 CLIRDWLLQTH

-146 LTRSGCFDS
+146 LTRSGCFDN

-170 IKEALANIRV
+170 IKKALANIRV

-247 YALRAPESAYVAEL
+247 YALRAPESSYVAEL
-261 YERVSDVAKGAALM
+261 YDRVSDVAKGAALM
-275 TGTKVSFRTVS
+275 TGTKVSYRTVS

-296 MEALMMESMQE
+296 MEELMMEAMQE
-307 AEKPEYTEEDY
+307 AEKPEYADDDY
-318 AYAAGFML
+318 EYAARFAADQA
-326 LPESPDSAESCA
+326 SP
-338 ESCSESGADSG
+338 
-349 SDSGS
+349 
-354 ASAPDST
+354 
-361 FLLDPARMTAAA
+361 
-373 NHTSI
+373 SI
-378 DTDILPADQTINL
+378 DTTILPADQSINL

-406 LIGVATEAAGCA
+406 LIGVTTEAAGCA

-437 HYAARILFEAARR
+437 HYAARILFAAAKK
-450 LYSNPELCK
+450 LYESPERCA
-459 LIQENYQTVKGNRSY
+459 LIQDDYQNVIGHRTY
-474 RSMLP
+474 QSMLP

>member
-1 MNRQNFEH
+1 MNRQDFEQ
-9 QFETISD
+9 QFEAISD
-16 RIWDLA
+16 QIWEFA

-37 FLEKEGFSVTR
+37 FLEKEGFTVTR
-48 DLGGITT
+48 NLGGIAT

-76 LPRMNQEADVPEK
+76 LPRMNQAADVPEK
-89 QTDRPGAAGHG
+89 QAERPGAAGHG
-100 CGHNLLGTGTMEAT
+100 CGHNLLGTGAMEAA
-114 CLIRHWLLQTQ
+114 CLIRHWLLQNR

-146 LTRSGCFDS
+146 LTRSGCFHG

-261 YERVSDVAKGAALM
+261 YERVGDVAKGAALM
-275 TGTKVSFRTVS
+275 TGTKVSYRTVS
-286 AYADLLSVPA
+286 AYADLLSIPA
-296 MEALMMESMQE
+296 MEKVMMEAMQE

-318 AYAAGFML
+318 AYAAQFAAD
-326 LPESPDSAESCA
+326 ENSP
-338 ESCSESGADSG
+338 
-349 SDSGS
+349 
-354 ASAPDST
+354 
-361 FLLDPARMTAAA
+361 
-373 NHTSI
+373 SI

-406 LIGVATEAAGCA
+406 LIGVATEATGCA

-437 HYAARILFEAARR
+437 HYAARILFAAAKK
-450 LYSNPELCK
+450 LYESPECCA
-459 LIQENYQTVKGNRSY
+459 LIQDDYQNVIGHRTY
-474 RSMLP
+474 QSMLP

>member
-1 MNRQNFEH
+1 MNRQDFEQ
-9 QFETISD
+9 QFTSISD
-16 RIWDLA
+16 QIWEFA
-22 ETRYQEFRSSALQAD
+22 EPRYQEFHSSALQAD
-37 FLEKEGFSVTR
+37 FLEQECFTVTR
-48 DLGGITT
+48 NLGGIAT

-66 VIGLLGEFDA
+66 VIGLLGEYDA
-76 LPRMNQEADVPEK
+76 LPCMNQIADSPEK
-89 QTDRPGAAGHG
+89 QTDLPGAAGHG
-100 CGHNLLGTGTMEAT
+100 CGHNLLGIGAMEAA
-114 CLIRHWLLQTQ
+114 CLIRDWLLQTH

-146 LTRSGCFDS
+146 LTRSGCFDN

-170 IKEALANIRV
+170 IKKALANIRV

-247 YALRAPESAYVAEL
+247 YALRAPESTYVAEL
-261 YERVSDVAKGAALM
+261 YDRVSDVAKGAALM
-275 TGTKVSFRTVS
+275 TGTRVSCRTVS
-286 AYADLLSVPA
+286 AYAELLSVPA
-296 MEALMMESMQE
+296 MEALMMEAMQE
-307 AEKPEYTEEDY
+307 AEKPEYADDDY
-318 AYAAGFML
+318 EYAARFAADQA
-326 LPESPDSAESCA
+326 SP
-338 ESCSESGADSG
+338 
-349 SDSGS
+349 
-354 ASAPDST
+354 
-361 FLLDPARMTAAA
+361 
-373 NHTSI
+373 SI
-378 DTDILPADQTINL
+378 DTTILPADQSINL

-406 LIGVATEAAGCA
+406 LIGVTTEAAGCA

-437 HYAARILFEAARR
+437 HYAARILFAAAKK
-450 LYSNPELCK
+450 LYESPERCA
-459 LIQENYQTVKGNRSY
+459 LIQDDYQHVIGHRTY
-474 RSMLP
+474 QSMLP

>member
-1 MNRQNFEH
+1 MNRQDFEQ
-9 QFETISD
+9 QFISISD
-16 RIWDLA
+16 QIWEFA
-22 ETRYQEFRSSALQAD
+22 EPRYQEFHSSALQAD
-37 FLEKEGFSVTR
+37 FLEQEGFTVTR
-48 DLGGITT
+48 NLGGIAT

-66 VIGLLGEFDA
+66 IIGLLGEYDA
-76 LPRMNQEADVPEK
+76 LPCMNQIADSPEK
-89 QTDRPGAAGHG
+89 QTDLPGAAGHG
-100 CGHNLLGTGTMEAT
+100 CGHNLLGTGAMEAA
-114 CLIRHWLLQTQ
+114 CLIRDWLLQTH

-146 LTRSGCFDS
+146 LTRSGCFGN

-247 YALRAPESAYVAEL
+247 YALRAPESAYVTEL
-261 YERVSDVAKGAALM
+261 YDRVSDVAKGAALM
-275 TGTKVSFRTVS
+275 TGTRVSCRTVS
-286 AYADLLSVPA
+286 AYAELLSVPA
-296 MEALMMESMQE
+296 MEALMMEAMQE
-307 AEKPEYTEEDY
+307 AEKPEYTDDDY
-318 AYAAGFML
+318 EYAARFAADQA
-326 LPESPDSAESCA
+326 SP
-338 ESCSESGADSG
+338 
-349 SDSGS
+349 
-354 ASAPDST
+354 
-361 FLLDPARMTAAA
+361 
-373 NHTSI
+373 SI
-378 DTDILPADQTINL
+378 DTAILPADQTINL

-406 LIGVATEAAGCA
+406 LISVAAEATGCA

-437 HYAARILFEAARR
+437 HYAARILFAAAKQ
-450 LYSNPELCK
+450 LYSSPELCEC
-459 LIQENYQTVKGNRSY
+459 IQADYQRIKGSRTY

>member
-1 MNRQNFEH
+1 MNRQDFEQ
-9 QFETISD
+9 QFISISD
-16 RIWDLA
+16 QIWEFA
-22 ETRYQEFRSSALQAD
+22 EPRYQEFHSSALQAD
-37 FLEKEGFSVTR
+37 FLEQEGFTVTR
-48 DLGGITT
+48 NLGGIAT

-66 VIGLLGEFDA
+66 VIGLLGEYDA
-76 LPRMNQEADVPEK
+76 LPCMNQIADSPEK
-89 QTDRPGAAGHG
+89 QTDLPGAAGHG
-100 CGHNLLGTGTMEAT
+100 CGHNLLGTGAMEAA
-114 CLIRHWLLQTQ
+114 CLIRDWLLQTH

-146 LTRSGCFDS
+146 LTRSGCFDN
-155 LDFALAWH
+155 LDCALAWH

-170 IKEALANIRV
+170 IKKALANIRV

-247 YALRAPESAYVAEL
+247 YALRAPESSYVAEL
-261 YERVSDVAKGAALM
+261 YDRVSDVAKGAALM
-275 TGTKVSFRTVS
+275 TGTRVSCRTVS
-286 AYADLLSVPA
+286 AYAELLSVPA
-296 MEALMMESMQE
+296 MEELMMEAMQE
-307 AEKPEYTEEDY
+307 AEKPDYTDDDY
-318 AYAAGFML
+318 AYAARFAADQA
-326 LPESPDSAESCA
+326 SPSIE
-338 ESCSESGADSG
+338 
-349 SDSGS
+349 
-354 ASAPDST
+354 
-361 FLLDPARMTAAA
+361 TA
-373 NHTSI
+373 
-378 DTDILPADQTINL
+378 ILPADQSINL

-406 LIGVATEAAGCA
+406 LIGVTTEAAGCA

-437 HYAARILFEAARR
+437 HYAARILFAAAKK
-450 LYSNPELCK
+450 LYESPERCA
-459 LIQENYQTVKGNRSY
+459 LIQDDYQHVIGHRTY
-474 RSMLP
+474 QSMLP

>member
-1 MNRQNFEH
+1 MNRQDFEQ
-9 QFETISD
+9 QFTSISD
-16 RIWDLA
+16 QIWEFA
-22 ETRYQEFRSSALQAD
+22 EPRYQEFHSSALQAD
-37 FLEKEGFSVTR
+37 FLEQEGFTVTR
-48 DLGGITT
+48 NLGGIAT

-66 VIGLLGEFDA
+66 VIGLLGEYDA
-76 LPRMNQEADVPEK
+76 LPCMNQIADSPEK
-89 QTDRPGAAGHG
+89 QTDLPGAAGHG
-100 CGHNLLGTGTMEAT
+100 CGHNLLGTGAMEAA
-114 CLIRHWLLQTQ
+114 CLIRDWLLQTH

-146 LTRSGCFDS
+146 LTRSGCFDN

-170 IKEALANIRV
+170 IKKALANIRV

-247 YALRAPESAYVAEL
+247 YALRAPESTYVAEL
-261 YERVSDVAKGAALM
+261 YDRVSDVAKGAALM
-275 TGTKVSFRTVS
+275 TGTRVSCRTVS
-286 AYADLLSVPA
+286 AYAELLSVPA
-296 MEALMMESMQE
+296 MEALMMEAMQE
-307 AEKPEYTEEDY
+307 AEKPEYADDDY
-318 AYAAGFML
+318 EYAARFAADQA
-326 LPESPDSAESCA
+326 SP
-338 ESCSESGADSG
+338 
-349 SDSGS
+349 
-354 ASAPDST
+354 
-361 FLLDPARMTAAA
+361 
-373 NHTSI
+373 SI
-378 DTDILPADQTINL
+378 DTTILPADQSINL

-406 LIGVATEAAGCA
+406 LIGVTTEAAGCA

-427 GKSPLAHKGM
+427 GKSPLAYKGM
-437 HYAARILFEAARR
+437 HYAARILFAAAKK
-450 LYSNPELCK
+450 LYESPERCA
-459 LIQENYQTVKGNRSY
+459 LIQDDYQNVIGHRTY
-474 RSMLP
+474 QSMLP

>member
-1 MNRQNFEH
+1 MNRQDFEQ
-9 QFETISD
+9 QFTSISD
-16 RIWDLA
+16 QIWEFA
-22 ETRYQEFRSSALQAD
+22 EPRYQEFHSSALQAD
-37 FLEKEGFSVTR
+37 FLEQEGFTVTR
-48 DLGGITT
+48 NLGGIAT

-66 VIGLLGEFDA
+66 VIGLLGEYDA
-76 LPRMNQEADVPEK
+76 LPCMNQIADSPEK
-89 QTDRPGAAGHG
+89 QTDLPGAAGHG
-100 CGHNLLGTGTMEAT
+100 CGHNLLGTGAMEAV
-114 CLIRHWLLQTQ
+114 CLIRDWLLQTH

-146 LTRSGCFDS
+146 LTRSGCFDN

-170 IKEALANIRV
+170 IKKALANIRV

-247 YALRAPESAYVAEL
+247 YALRAPESTYVAEL
-261 YERVSDVAKGAALM
+261 YDRVSDVAKGAALM
-275 TGTKVSFRTVS
+275 TGTRVSCRTVS
-286 AYADLLSVPA
+286 AYAELLSVPA
-296 MEALMMESMQE
+296 MEALMMEAMQE
-307 AEKPEYTEEDY
+307 AEKPEYADDDY
-318 AYAAGFML
+318 EYAARFAADQA
-326 LPESPDSAESCA
+326 SP
-338 ESCSESGADSG
+338 
-349 SDSGS
+349 
-354 ASAPDST
+354 
-361 FLLDPARMTAAA
+361 
-373 NHTSI
+373 SI
-378 DTDILPADQTINL
+378 DTTILPADQSINL

-406 LIGVATEAAGCA
+406 LIGVTTEAAGCA

-427 GKSPLAHKGM
+427 GKSPLAYKGM
-437 HYAARILFEAARR
+437 HYAARILFAAAKK
-450 LYSNPELCK
+450 LYESPERCA
-459 LIQENYQTVKGNRSY
+459 LIQDDYQHVIGHRTY
-474 RSMLP
+474 QSMLP

>member
-1 MNRQNFEH
+1 MNRQDFEQ
-9 QFETISD
+9 QFISISD
-16 RIWDLA
+16 QIWEFA
-22 ETRYQEFRSSALQAD
+22 EPRYQEFHSSTLQAD
-37 FLEKEGFSVTR
+37 FLEQEGFTVTR
-48 DLGGITT
+48 NLGGIAT

-66 VIGLLGEFDA
+66 VIGLLGEYDA
-76 LPRMNQEADVPEK
+76 LPCMNQIADSPEK
-89 QTDRPGAAGHG
+89 QTDLPGAAGHG
-100 CGHNLLGTGTMEAT
+100 CGHNLLGTGAMEAV
-114 CLIRHWLLQTQ
+114 CLIRDWLLQTH

-146 LTRSGCFDS
+146 LTRSGCFDN

-170 IKEALANIRV
+170 IKKALANIRV

-275 TGTKVSFRTVS
+275 TGTKVSYRTVS

-296 MEALMMESMQE
+296 MEELMMEAMQE
-307 AEKPEYTEEDY
+307 AEKPEYADDDY
-318 AYAAGFML
+318 EYAARFAADQA
-326 LPESPDSAESCA
+326 SP
-338 ESCSESGADSG
+338 
-349 SDSGS
+349 
-354 ASAPDST
+354 
-361 FLLDPARMTAAA
+361 
-373 NHTSI
+373 SI
-378 DTDILPADQTINL
+378 DTTILPADQSINL

-406 LIGVATEAAGCA
+406 LIGVTTEAAGCA

-437 HYAARILFEAARR
+437 HYAARILFAAAKK
-450 LYSNPELCK
+450 LYESPERCA
-459 LIQENYQTVKGNRSY
+459 LIQDDYQNVIGHRTY

>member
-1 MNRQNFEH
+1 MNRQDFEQ
-9 QFETISD
+9 QFTSISD
-16 RIWDLA
+16 QIWEFA
-22 ETRYQEFRSSALQAD
+22 EPRYQEFHSSALQAD
-37 FLEKEGFSVTR
+37 FLEQEGFTVTR
-48 DLGGITT
+48 NLGGIAT

-66 VIGLLGEFDA
+66 VIGLLGEYDA
-76 LPRMNQEADVPEK
+76 LPCMNQIADSPEK
-89 QTDRPGAAGHG
+89 QTDLPGAAGHG
-100 CGHNLLGTGTMEAT
+100 CGHNLLGTGAMEAA
-114 CLIRHWLLQTQ
+114 CLIRDWLLQTH

-146 LTRSGCFDS
+146 LTRSGCFDN

-170 IKEALANIRV
+170 IKKALANIRV

-247 YALRAPESAYVAEL
+247 YALRAPESTYVAEL
-261 YERVSDVAKGAALM
+261 YDRVSDVAKGAALM
-275 TGTKVSFRTVS
+275 TGTRVSCRTVS
-286 AYADLLSVPA
+286 AYAELLSVPA
-296 MEALMMESMQE
+296 MEALMMEAMQE
-307 AEKPEYTEEDY
+307 AEKPEYADDDY
-318 AYAAGFML
+318 EYAARFAADQA
-326 LPESPDSAESCA
+326 SP
-338 ESCSESGADSG
+338 
-349 SDSGS
+349 
-354 ASAPDST
+354 
-361 FLLDPARMTAAA
+361 
-373 NHTSI
+373 SI
-378 DTDILPADQTINL
+378 DTTILPADQSINL

-406 LIGVATEAAGCA
+406 LIGVATEATGCA

-437 HYAARILFEAARR
+437 HYAARILFAAAKK
-450 LYSNPELCK
+450 LYESPERCA
-459 LIQENYQTVKGNRSY
+459 LIQDDYQNVIGHRTY
-474 RSMLP
+474 QSMLP

>member
-1 MNRQNFEH
+1 MNRQDFEQ
-9 QFETISD
+9 QFTSISD
-16 RIWDLA
+16 QIWEFA
-22 ETRYQEFRSSALQAD
+22 EPRYQEFHSSALQAD
-37 FLEKEGFSVTR
+37 FLEQEGFTVTR
-48 DLGGITT
+48 NLGDIAT

-66 VIGLLGEFDA
+66 VIGLLGEYDA
-76 LPRMNQEADVPEK
+76 LPCMNQIADSPEK
-89 QTDRPGAAGHG
+89 QTDLPGAAGHG
-100 CGHNLLGTGTMEAT
+100 CGHNLLGTGAMEAA
-114 CLIRHWLLQTQ
+114 CLIRDWLLQTH

-146 LTRSGCFDS
+146 LTRSGCFDN

-235 APNIVPAAATLL
+235 APNIVPASATLL
-247 YALRAPESAYVAEL
+247 YALRAPESAYVTEL
-261 YERVSDVAKGAALM
+261 YDRVSDVAKGAALM
-275 TGTKVSFRTVS
+275 TGTRVSCRTVS
-286 AYADLLSVPA
+286 AYAELLSVPA
-296 MEALMMESMQE
+296 MEALMMEAMQE
-307 AEKPEYTEEDY
+307 AEKPEYTDDDY
-318 AYAAGFML
+318 EYAARFAADQA
-326 LPESPDSAESCA
+326 SP
-338 ESCSESGADSG
+338 
-349 SDSGS
+349 
-354 ASAPDST
+354 
-361 FLLDPARMTAAA
+361 
-373 NHTSI
+373 SI
-378 DTDILPADQTINL
+378 DTAILPADQTINL

-406 LIGVATEAAGCA
+406 LIGVTTEAAGCA

-437 HYAARILFEAARR
+437 HYAARILFAAAKK
-450 LYSNPELCK
+450 LYESPERCA
-459 LIQENYQTVKGNRSY
+459 LIQDDYQNVIGHRTY
-474 RSMLP
+474 QSMLP

>member
-1 MNRQNFEH
+1 MNRQDFEQ
-9 QFETISD
+9 QFEAISD
-16 RIWDLA
+16 QIWEFA
-22 ETRYQEFRSSALQAD
+22 ETRYQEFRSRALQAD
-37 FLEKEGFSVTR
+37 FLEKEGFTVTR
-48 DLGGITT
+48 NLGGIAT

-76 LPRMNQEADVPEK
+76 LPRMNQAADVPEK
-89 QTDRPGAAGHG
+89 QAERPGAAGHG
-100 CGHNLLGTGTMEAT
+100 CGHNLLGTGAMEAA
-114 CLIRHWLLQTQ
+114 CLIRDWLLQTR

-146 LTRSGCFDS
+146 LTRSGCFHG

-261 YERVSDVAKGAALM
+261 YERVGDVAKGAALM
-275 TGTKVSFRTVS
+275 TGTKVSYRTVS
-286 AYADLLSVPA
+286 AYADLLSIPA
-296 MEALMMESMQE
+296 MEKVMMEAMQE

-318 AYAAGFML
+318 AYAAQFAADKN
-326 LPESPDSAESCA
+326 SP
-338 ESCSESGADSG
+338 
-349 SDSGS
+349 
-354 ASAPDST
+354 
-361 FLLDPARMTAAA
+361 
-373 NHTSI
+373 SI

-406 LIGVATEAAGCA
+406 LIGVATEATGCA

-437 HYAARILFEAARR
+437 HYAARILFAAAKK
-450 LYSNPELCK
+450 LYESPERCA
-459 LIQENYQTVKGNRSY
+459 LIQDDYQNVIGHRTY
-474 RSMLP
+474 QSMLP

>member
-1 MNRQNFEH
+1 MNRQDFEQ
-9 QFETISD
+9 QFTSISD
-16 RIWDLA
+16 QIWEFA
-22 ETRYQEFRSSALQAD
+22 EPRYQEFHSSALQAD
-37 FLEKEGFSVTR
+37 FLEQEGFTVTR
-48 DLGGITT
+48 NLGGIAT

-66 VIGLLGEFDA
+66 VIGLLGEYDA
-76 LPRMNQEADVPEK
+76 LPCMNQIADSPEK
-89 QTDRPGAAGHG
+89 QTDFPGAAGHG
-100 CGHNLLGTGTMEAT
+100 CGHNLLGTGAMEAA
-114 CLIRHWLLQTQ
+114 CLIRDWLLQTH

-146 LTRSGCFDS
+146 LTRSGCFDN

-170 IKEALANIRV
+170 IKKALANIRV

-247 YALRAPESAYVAEL
+247 YALRAPESTYVAEL
-261 YERVSDVAKGAALM
+261 YDRVSDVAKGAALM
-275 TGTKVSFRTVS
+275 TGTRVSCRTVS
-286 AYADLLSVPA
+286 AYAELLSVPA
-296 MEALMMESMQE
+296 MEALMMEAMQE
-307 AEKPEYTEEDY
+307 AEKPEYADDDY
-318 AYAAGFML
+318 EYAARFAADQA
-326 LPESPDSAESCA
+326 SP
-338 ESCSESGADSG
+338 
-349 SDSGS
+349 
-354 ASAPDST
+354 
-361 FLLDPARMTAAA
+361 
-373 NHTSI
+373 SI
-378 DTDILPADQTINL
+378 DTTILPADQSINL

-406 LIGVATEAAGCA
+406 LIGVTTEAAGCA

-437 HYAARILFEAARR
+437 HYAARILFAAAKK
-450 LYSNPELCK
+450 LYESPERCA
-459 LIQENYQTVKGNRSY
+459 LIQDDYQHVIGHRTY
-474 RSMLP
+474 QSMLP

>member
-1 MNRQNFEH
+1 MNRQDFEQ
-9 QFETISD
+9 QFISISD
-16 RIWDLA
+16 QIWEFA
-22 ETRYQEFRSSALQAD
+22 EPRYQEFHSSTLQAD
-37 FLEKEGFSVTR
+37 FLEQEGFTVTR
-48 DLGGITT
+48 NLGGIAT

-66 VIGLLGEFDA
+66 VIGLLGEYDA
-76 LPRMNQEADVPEK
+76 LPCMNQIADSPEK
-89 QTDRPGAAGHG
+89 QTDLPGAAGHG
-100 CGHNLLGTGTMEAT
+100 CGHNLLGTGAMEAA
-114 CLIRHWLLQTQ
+114 CLIRDWLLQTH

-146 LTRSGCFDS
+146 LTRSGCFDN

-170 IKEALANIRV
+170 IKKALANIRV

-247 YALRAPESAYVAEL
+247 YALRAPESTYVAEL
-261 YERVSDVAKGAALM
+261 YDRVSDVAKGAALM
-275 TGTKVSFRTVS
+275 TGTRVSCRTVS
-286 AYADLLSVPA
+286 AYAELLSVPA
-296 MEALMMESMQE
+296 MEALMMEAMQE
-307 AEKPEYTEEDY
+307 AEKPEYADDDY
-318 AYAAGFML
+318 EYAARFAADQA
-326 LPESPDSAESCA
+326 SP
-338 ESCSESGADSG
+338 
-349 SDSGS
+349 
-354 ASAPDST
+354 
-361 FLLDPARMTAAA
+361 
-373 NHTSI
+373 SI
-378 DTDILPADQTINL
+378 DTAILPADQSINL

-406 LIGVATEAAGCA
+406 LIGVTTEAAGCA

-427 GKSPLAHKGM
+427 GKSPLANKGM
-437 HYAARILFEAARR
+437 HYAARILFAAAKK
-450 LYSNPELCK
+450 LYESPERCA
-459 LIQENYQTVKGNRSY
+459 LIQDDYQNVIGHRTY